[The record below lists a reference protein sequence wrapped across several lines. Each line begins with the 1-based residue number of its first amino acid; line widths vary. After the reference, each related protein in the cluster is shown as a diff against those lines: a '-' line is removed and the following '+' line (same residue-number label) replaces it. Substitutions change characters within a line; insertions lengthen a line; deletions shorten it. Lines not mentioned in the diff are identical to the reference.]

1 MLAFCSFPQFA
12 ANDQIYYKN
21 KGGIL
26 MVNEAIKK
34 LVCYGLEHGLITED
48 DVTFTTNQL
57 LETLQMDEYE
67 EPEGIYKNVELESVL
82 KDLLDYAYEHGVLE
96 ENGVVYRDLFDTK
109 LMAKMM
115 PRPSEVIGRFWDIY
129 HKDGPKAATDFYYQ
143 LSQDSDYIRRYRIA
157 KDVKWKSKTPY
168 GEMDITINLSKPEK
182 DPKAIAAA
190 KNAKQSGYPKCLL
203 CVENEGYAGRIN
215 HPARQ
220 NHRIIPVT
228 IQDSPWGF
236 QYSPYVYY
244 NEHCIV
250 FNSKHIPMKIEHGT
264 FCKLFDF
271 VKQFPHYI
279 VGSNADLPIVGGS
292 ILSHDHFQGGSY
304 EFAMAKA
311 PVEREFTVKGFEDV
325 KAGIVKWPMSVIR
338 IAGEDTGRLIAL
350 ADKFLAAWRGYT
362 DEDAFIFAETD
373 GEPHNT
379 ITPIARKRGDFYEL
393 DLVLRN
399 NITTEEHPLG
409 VYHPHAELHH
419 IKKENIGLIEVMG
432 LAVLP
437 ARLKDEMETLADA
450 IVNKKDI
457 RADESIEKHADW
469 VEEFLPKYD
478 EVTKGNVMDILHNE
492 IALVFSKV
500 LEHAGVYKRE
510 EEGQKAFGRFV
521 ASLNQ

>member
-1 MLAFCSFPQFA
+1 M
-12 ANDQIYYKN
+12 
-21 KGGIL
+21 
-26 MVNEAIKK
+26 
-34 LVCYGLEHGLITED
+34 
-48 DVTFTTNQL
+48 
-57 LETLQMDEYE
+57 
-67 EPEGIYKNVELESVL
+67 
-82 KDLLDYAYEHGVLE
+82 
-96 ENGVVYRDLFDTK
+96 
-109 LMAKMM
+109 
-115 PRPSEVIGRFWDIY
+115 
-129 HKDGPKAATDFYYQ
+129 
-143 LSQDSDYIRRYRIA
+143 
-157 KDVKWKSKTPY
+157 
-168 GEMDITINLSKPEK
+168 
-182 DPKAIAAA
+182 
-190 KNAKQSGYPKCLL
+190 
-203 CVENEGYAGRIN
+203 
-215 HPARQ
+215 
-220 NHRIIPVT
+220 
-228 IQDSPWGF
+228 
-236 QYSPYVYY
+236 
-244 NEHCIV
+244 
-250 FNSKHIPMKIEHGT
+250 
-264 FCKLFDF
+264 
-271 VKQFPHYI
+271 
-279 VGSNADLPIVGGS
+279 
-292 ILSHDHFQGGSY
+292 
-304 EFAMAKA
+304 
-311 PVEREFTVKGFEDV
+311 KGFEDV

-350 ADKFLAAWRGYT
+350 ADKILAAWRGYT

>member
-1 MLAFCSFPQFA
+1 M
-12 ANDQIYYKN
+12 I
-21 KGGIL
+21 
-26 MVNEAIKK
+26 NEAVKK
-34 LVCYGLEHGLITED
+34 LICYGLERGLIGEED
-48 DVTFTTNQL
+48 VIFTTNQL
-57 LETLQMDEYE
+57 LEALEMEEYE
-67 EPEGIYKNVELESVL
+67 EPQEIYHNVELEPVL
-82 KDLLDYAYEHGVLE
+82 KELLDYAYDRGVLK

-109 LMAKMM
+109 LMAKLM

-143 LSQDSDYIRRYRIA
+143 LSQDSDYIRRYRIV
-157 KDVKWKSKTPY
+157 KDVKWKAQTPY

-228 IQDSPWGF
+228 IQDSRWGF

-250 FNSKHIPMKIEHGT
+250 FNSQHIPMKIEHGT

-311 PVEREFTVKGFEDV
+311 PVEREFTVKGFEDI

-338 IAGEDTGRLIAL
+338 IAGEDTKRLIAL
-350 ADKFLAAWRGYT
+350 ADKILVSWRGYT
-362 DEDAFIFAETD
+362 DEDAFIFAET
-373 GEPHNT
+373 
-379 ITPIARKRGDFYEL
+379 
-393 DLVLRN
+393 
-399 NITTEEHPLG
+399 
-409 VYHPHAELHH
+409 
-419 IKKENIGLIEVMG
+419 
-432 LAVLP
+432 
-437 ARLKDEMETLADA
+437 
-450 IVNKKDI
+450 
-457 RADESIEKHADW
+457 
-469 VEEFLPKYD
+469 
-478 EVTKGNVMDILHNE
+478 
-492 IALVFSKV
+492 
-500 LEHAGVYKRE
+500 
-510 EEGQKAFGRFV
+510 
-521 ASLNQ
+521 